1 MYTRRSLFALIL
13 TPALAAACG
22 GDGGSSNAP
31 TPTAPFSQT
40 DLRAGTGGEAVNGS
54 RITVNYSGWLYD
66 PSQADQKG
74 RLFDTSMGGQPY
86 VLTLGAGQVI
96 QGWDRGIVGMKV
108 GGVRRLV
115 IPPELAYG
123 SSGNG
128 PIPPNA
134 TLLFEVELLAVQ

>member
-1 MYTRRSLFALIL
+1 MHTRRSLLVFII
-13 TPALAAACG
+13 TTVFIAACG

-31 TPTAPFSQT
+31 TPTASFSQT
-40 DLRAGTGGEAVNGS
+40 DLRAGTGKEAVSGS

-66 PSQADQKG
+66 PGQAEQKG
-74 RLFDTSMGGQPY
+74 RLFDTSMGRQPY
-86 VLTLGAGQVI
+86 SLTLGAGQVI
-96 QGWDRGIVGMKV
+96 QGWDRGLVGMKA

-123 SSGNG
+123 ASGNG

-134 TLLFEVELLAVQ
+134 TLLFEIELLDVQ

>member
-1 MYTRRSLFALIL
+1 MHTRRSLLCLIVG
-13 TPALAAACG
+13 TAFITACG
-22 GDGGSSNAP
+22 GGSSSAP

-40 DLRAGTGGEAVNGS
+40 DLRVGTGTEAVNGS
-54 RITVNYSGWLYD
+54 RITVNYAGWLYD
-66 PSQADQKG
+66 PGQAEQKG
-74 RLFDTSMGGQPY
+74 RLFDTSAGGQPY
-86 VLTLGAGQVI
+86 SLTLGASQVI
-96 QGWDRGIVGMKV
+96 QGWDRGLAGMKV

-115 IPPELAYG
+115 VPPELAYG